1 MKFKA
6 LIKKWNIV
14 IATLKNSCCCY
25 NSIKN
30 VCMPQQMV
38 NHQKRKSSISP
49 IQYLWDAD
57 QLKLVKTPFNILCRK
72 LVW

>member
-30 VCMPQQMV
+30 VCMPEQMV
-38 NHQKRKSSISP
+38 NHQKRSP
-49 IQYLWDAD
+49 FQYLWDAE
-57 QLKLVKTPFNILCRK
+57 Q
-72 LVW
+72 